1 MTEGKAFWIVWG
13 ILMLII
19 TLLLIF
25 VPGAGA

>member
-1 MTEGKAFWIVWG
+1 MTEGRGFWIVWG

-25 VPGAGA
+25 APGAFA